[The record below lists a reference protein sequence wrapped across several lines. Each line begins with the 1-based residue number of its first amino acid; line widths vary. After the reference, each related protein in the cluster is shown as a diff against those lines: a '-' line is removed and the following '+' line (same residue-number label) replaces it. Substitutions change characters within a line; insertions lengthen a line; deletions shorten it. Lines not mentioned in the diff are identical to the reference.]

1 MNYKKIFNVVGVV
14 AVAVVFCVGC
24 SKDDTPDYSDD
35 PNDGKGDDSYSYSG
49 GVKIGNQTWMAKNL
63 DRKTINSKCY
73 ENSEEYC
80 LKYGR
85 LYTWTD
91 AVKACP
97 AGWHLPN
104 DAEWTALIT
113 AVGGESITG
122 KKLKATSGWGDGEY
136 VHRNGTDD
144 YGFSALPSGYG
155 LSDGSFILAGDKGEW
170 WSATELRREEYEVW
184 RTVSVVGVSD
194 GERIDFGGNDGFG
207 VDKPLRSVRCVQN

>member
-14 AVAVVFCVGC
+14 AVAVVFSVGC
-24 SKDDTPDYSDD
+24 GEDPPPDYSDD

-85 LYTWTD
+85 MYTWTD

-104 DAEWTALIT
+104 DAEWTELIT
-113 AVGGESITG
+113 AVGGESIAG
-122 KKLKATSGWGDGEY
+122 KKLKATSGWGDSW
-136 VHRNGTDD
+136 NGTDD
-144 YGFSALPSGYG
+144 YGFSALPGGTQWASMEFLGAEEYGY
-155 LSDGSFILAGDKGEW
+155 W
-170 WSATELRREEYEVW
+170 WSATEVRRAEYEVW
-184 RTVSVVGVSD
+184 RTVGMVGVGLSD
-194 GERIDFGGNDGFG
+194 DMYLGEDGFG
-207 VDKPLRSVRCVQN
+207 VDKSVKSVRCVQD